1 MLKFYKY
8 DIEFKT
14 YDTKNAQNIERQK
27 PSPPKQ
33 QVENADLD

>member
-14 YDTKNAQNIERQK
+14 HDKQKKKKTKTEKDKKQVSQNKR
-27 PSPPKQ
+27 
-33 QVENADLD
+33 